1 MTNEIIFSDMERDVI
16 GEVMNISLGSSATS
30 LSTLLGKRVE
40 ITVPKVSV
48 INAGQFNF
56 EGLEPAIG
64 TEIRYVEGLDGIN
77 LMILKRLDAKAII
90 EILMGQTIP
99 DEEFQMDEIS
109 TSAICEVM
117 NQMMGSAATALADFL
132 GKPVN
137 ISTPVAYEIENKQ
150 EFKSKYFNDEDI
162 IVAVRFNLFIEDIV
176 QSEFV
181 NVMSLELSREI
192 IAMFLKGTGYSIE
205 ENDDNNDKIA
215 ETTIAIEKN
224 TDFSNNEHGNSEKES
239 QLKQYEEDNYEDE
252 YEEEEE
258 EEYIEE
264 KRPVKKHSENYN
276 RIKSKTKKKEQIPV
290 NVRPME
296 YENFDDYEEDL
307 SPDQLSNLELIMS
320 VPLEISVEIG
330 KTRKQIKDILEFSQG
345 TIVELDKQAGALV
358 DIIVNG
364 KMIAKGEVVV
374 VNDNF
379 GVRIAEIVKKDEII
393 KITL

>member
-1 MTNEIIFSDMERDVI
+1 MTNEIIFSDMEKDVI

-48 INAGQFNF
+48 INASEFNF

-64 TEIRYVEGLDGIN
+64 AEIRYVEGLDGIN
-77 LMILKRLDAKAII
+77 IMILKRNDAKAII

-132 GKPVN
+132 GKPIN
-137 ISTPVAYEIENKQ
+137 ISTPIAYEIENKH
-150 EFKSKYFNDEDI
+150 EFKSKYFNDEDV

-192 IAMFLKGTGYSIE
+192 VSMFLKGTGYNIE
-205 ENDDNNDKIA
+205 GNEFSSNSEDDIA
-215 ETTIAIEKN
+215 EKNKDNTKNSIGNIEKEN
-224 TDFSNNEHGNSEKES
+224 KIN
-239 QLKQYEEDNYEDE
+239 QYEDE
-252 YEEEEE
+252 EDEEDEEEEDE

-264 KRPVKKHSENYN
+264 KIPAKKHSGNSN
-276 RIKSKTKKKEQIPV
+276 KVKAKIKKKEQIAV

-307 SPDQLSNLELIMS
+307 SPEQLSNLELIMS

-379 GVRIAEIVKKDEII
+379 GVRIAEIVKKDEIM
-393 KITL
+393 KLTL

>member
-1 MTNEIIFSDMERDVI
+1 MTNEIVFSDMEKDVI

-48 INAGQFNF
+48 INAGEFSF

-64 TEIRYVEGLDGIN
+64 AEIRYTEGLDGVN

-99 DEEFQMDEIS
+99 DEEFEMDEIS
-109 TSAICEVM
+109 MSAICEVM

-132 GKPVN
+132 GKPIN
-137 ISTPVAYEIENKQ
+137 ISTPVTYEIENRAD
-150 EFKSKYFNDEDI
+150 FKNKYFNEDDI
-162 IVAVRFNLFIEDIV
+162 IVAVSFNLFIEDIIN
-176 QSEFV
+176 SEFV

-192 IAMFLKGTGYSIE
+192 VSMFLKGTGYSLE
-205 ENDDNNDKIA
+205 ENEFSNSEDADTNVLEKNKDYSNNDSQRETQKIVNK
-215 ETTIAIEKN
+215 T
-224 TDFSNNEHGNSEKES
+224 NNYN
-239 QLKQYEEDNYEDE
+239 E

-258 EEYIEE
+258 EEEEEE
-264 KRPVKKHSENYN
+264 KRPPVRKQSNNK
-276 RIKSKTKKKEQIPV
+276 IKAKKKEQSPV
-290 NVRPME
+290 NVRPMQ
-296 YENFDDYEEDL
+296 YENFDEYEEDL
-307 SPDQLSNLELIMS
+307 SQEQLSNLELIMS
-320 VPLEISVEIG
+320 VPLDISVEIG
-330 KTRKQIKDILEFSQG
+330 KTKKQIKDILEFSQG

-364 KMIAKGEVVV
+364 QMIARGEVVV

-379 GVRIAEIVKKDEII
+379 GVRISEIIRKDEII
-393 KITL
+393 KISL

>member
-1 MTNEIIFSDMERDVI
+1 MSNEIIFSDMEKDVI

-40 ITVPKVSV
+40 ITVPKVNV
-48 INAGQFNF
+48 INAGEFSF

-64 TEIRYVEGLDGIN
+64 AEIRYVEGLDGVN

-132 GKPVN
+132 GKPIN
-137 ISTPVAYEIENKQ
+137 ISTPVTYEIEDKAD
-150 EFKSKYFNDEDI
+150 FKNKYFNENDI
-162 IVAVRFNLFIEDIV
+162 IVAVSFNLFIEEV
-176 QSEFV
+176 VNSQFV
-181 NVMSLELSREI
+181 SVMSLKLSREI
-192 IAMFLKGTGYSIE
+192 VSMFLKGTGYNMDESEFSIE
-205 ENDDNNDKIA
+205 EDTSSLKKNEDNSNSGAKPVS
-215 ETTIAIEKN
+215 EKN
-224 TDFSNNEHGNSEKES
+224 ATQSNRYNEHEE
-239 QLKQYEEDNYEDE
+239 YDEED
-252 YEEEEE
+252 EEEE

-264 KRPVKKHSENYN
+264 KPPVRKQSNN
-276 RIKSKTKKKEQIPV
+276 RIKTKQKSQSPV
-290 NVRPME
+290 NVRPMK
-296 YENFDDYEEDL
+296 YDNFDDYEEDL
-307 SPDQLSNLELIMS
+307 SQDQLSNLELIMS
-320 VPLEISVEIG
+320 VPLEVSVEIG
-330 KTRKQIKDILEFSQG
+330 KTKRQIKDILEFSQG

-364 KMIAKGEVVV
+364 QMIAKGEVVV

-379 GVRIAEIVKKDEII
+379 GVRISEIVKKDEII
-393 KITL
+393 KISL

>member
-1 MTNEIIFSDMERDVI
+1 MSNEIIFSDMEKDVI

-40 ITVPKVSV
+40 ITVPKVNV
-48 INAGQFNF
+48 INAGEFSF

-64 TEIRYVEGLDGIN
+64 AEIRYVEGLDGVN

-132 GKPVN
+132 GKPIN
-137 ISTPVAYEIENKQ
+137 ISTPVTYEIEDKAD
-150 EFKSKYFNDEDI
+150 FKNKYFNENDI
-162 IVAVRFNLFIEDIV
+162 IVAVSFNLFIEEVVDS
-176 QSEFV
+176 QFV
-181 NVMSLELSREI
+181 SVMSLELSREI
-192 IAMFLKGTGYSIE
+192 VSMFLKGTGYSMDESESSIE
-205 ENDDNNDKIA
+205 EDTSLKKHEEQSNNVAKPVS
-215 ETTIAIEKN
+215 EKN
-224 TDFSNNEHGNSEKES
+224 ATQSNYYDEHEEYDEK
-239 QLKQYEEDNYEDE
+239 D
-252 YEEEEE
+252 EEEE

-264 KRPVKKHSENYN
+264 KPPVRKQSNNK
-276 RIKSKTKKKEQIPV
+276 IKTKQKSQSPV
-290 NVRPME
+290 NVRPMK

-320 VPLEISVEIG
+320 VPLEVSVEIG
-330 KTRKQIKDILEFSQG
+330 KTKRQIKDILEFSQG

-364 KMIAKGEVVV
+364 QMIAKGEVVV

-379 GVRIAEIVKKDEII
+379 GVRISEIVKKDEII
-393 KITL
+393 KISL